1 MKIKKIILGLG
12 NLKSVELGIGDV
24 GVFCLDNIYESI
36 VGFTLDYID
45 KCKNADYLH
54 IQIHK
59 RVDEIQRLHDYK
71 DILNVKIEYE
81 DGSVERIDVPWKKE
95 EDLLGVDNLYQT
107 SFISKRGYLHIVVS
121 KDKTVEEVF
130 NEEFE
135 DDEEVEFSFKMYGIK
150 SY

>member
-1 MKIKKIILGLG
+1 M
-12 NLKSVELGIGDV
+12 
-24 GVFCLDNIYESI
+24 
-36 VGFTLDYID
+36 DYIG
-45 KCKNADYLH
+45 KYKNADCLH

-71 DILNVKIEYE
+71 DITNVKIEYE
-81 DGSVERIDVPWKKE
+81 DGSVECIYVPWKKE